1 MTEQAPYI
9 GNDWQERKQR
19 LAERSDEDEL
29 FDTVGGAVMNYARK
43 KAKEA
48 KEWERAYD
56 EEKAKNEY
64 LLKIMEQFGIPVPDF
79 SMGIPPSV
87 PIKTKKNAK
96 SKEKQ
101 FKELVQ
107 VDDKEN
113 ILQRLHKRIDGNG
126 GKDVAL
132 VLLRALKDK
141 LISRLPSERVF
152 KTEFKNI
159 MGEWRSISYY
169 LNPNCS
175 PTPDCSTVVI

>member
-1 MTEQAPYI
+1 M
-9 GNDWQERKQR
+9 
-19 LAERSDEDEL
+19 
-29 FDTVGGAVMNYARK
+29 
-43 KAKEA
+43 
-48 KEWERAYD
+48 
-56 EEKAKNEY
+56 
-64 LLKIMEQFGIPVPDF
+64 KIMEQYGIPAPNI
-79 SMGIPPSV
+79 SLGIPPSV

-113 ILQRLHKRIDGNG
+113 ILKRLHKRIDGNG